1 MLKYYIFTVFL
12 FFLCV
17 LILLIIKALFKKD
30 NIQEDKSEKLLRLY
44 TQIDDMLES
53 FELYVSEVRQEIS
66 DEKESIKLYIN
77 DFEKKVDE
85 KLKEVVK
92 ENQKIKNNINPKNHK
107 VTKSKNLSKQ
117 EKIIKLHENG
127 MDIDDIAK
135 EVNLNSSE
143 VELFI
148 SMTN

>member
-1 MLKYYIFTVFL
+1 M

-77 DFEKKVDE
+77 DFEKKVG
-85 KLKEVVK
+85 KTKEVVK
-92 ENQKIKNNINPKNHK
+92 ENQKIK
-107 VTKSKNLSKQ
+107 
-117 EKIIKLHENG
+117 II
-127 MDIDDIAK
+127 
-135 EVNLNSSE
+135 
-143 VELFI
+143 
-148 SMTN
+148 